1 MRREQNERLGAG
13 QATPAAPER
22 LLFCALELF
31 ARKGYA
37 ATTVREIVQAAKV
50 AKPVLYYYFRN
61 KEGIYIELMRS
72 AFVKFEAVVDETTKE
87 ERPSRDRILRLC
99 DRVFALFLENVEL
112 ARVMNSVYYGPP
124 QGAPFFDF
132 EVYHRKFQDAITALV
147 AQGMR
152 SGEFRKGNVA
162 DDALAIIGAINMA
175 MEMRLCHPEVELG
188 REGLARILNVI
199 FNGVRKQARK
209 GVRR

>member
-1 MRREQNERLGAG
+1 MRRERTDGAAVG
-13 QATPAAPER
+13 PGARER
-22 LLFCALELF
+22 LLVRALELF

-72 AFVKFEAVVDETTKE
+72 AFVKFEAVVDESTQE
-87 ERPSRDRILRLC
+87 EGPSRERILRLC
-99 DRVFALFLENVEL
+99 DRVFALFLENAEL

-132 EVYHRKFQDAITALV
+132 EVYHRKFQDAITTLV
-147 AQGMR
+147 TEGMR
-152 SGEFRKGNVA
+152 SGEFRKGQIA
-162 DDALAIIGAINMA
+162 DGALAIIGAINIA

-188 REGLARILNVI
+188 REGLARILKVI
-199 FNGVRKQARK
+199 FDGVRQQARK

>member
-1 MRREQNERLGAG
+1 MNREQAGGTALGPGAR
-13 QATPAAPER
+13 ER
-22 LLFCALELF
+22 LLACALELF

-37 ATTVREIVQAAKV
+37 ATTVREIVQAANV

-72 AFVKFEAVVDETTKE
+72 AFVKFEAVVDESTQE
-87 ERPSRDRILRLC
+87 PAPAGDRILRLC

-132 EVYHRKFQDAITALV
+132 EVYHRKFQDATTALV
-147 AQGMR
+147 SQGMR
-152 SGEFRKGNVA
+152 SGEFRKGSV
-162 DDALAIIGAINMA
+162 DDAALAIIGALNIA

-188 REGLARILNVI
+188 RRGLARILRVI
-199 FNGVRKQARK
+199 FE
-209 GVRR
+209 GVRRRERKGARR